1 MFIEVVYFY
10 LAFLSE
16 TLWINSHVVP
26 KVPKAVSVVQPYRY
40 RKNQGLWIKNLVV
53 LGTLK

>member
-1 MFIEVVYFY
+1 MFIEVVYFH